1 MYGLVLKENI
11 PKVVTSAVFA
21 CVGTA
26 GQRCTTLRRLI
37 VHEDLYDEV
46 SSSPIWQVSKC
57 SHNSIIQRLLIPK
70 WINTSSKGVGE
81 TKEVLCLDYGQ
92 TGRSSWRWHT
102 LRAPSQQGDWQQ
114 KHYFTYFF
122 GCFCVLTL
130 NFKRLVL
137 TVTFKQSRT

>member
-46 SSSPIWQVSKC
+46 SSSPIWHVSKC

-70 WINTSSKGVGE
+70 
-81 TKEVLCLDYGQ
+81 
-92 TGRSSWRWHT
+92 
-102 LRAPSQQGDWQQ
+102 
-114 KHYFTYFF
+114 
-122 GCFCVLTL
+122 
-130 NFKRLVL
+130 
-137 TVTFKQSRT
+137 

>member
-46 SSSPIWQVSKC
+46 ALVHIAMFLFV
-57 SHNSIIQRLLIPK
+57 HIILP
-70 WINTSSKGVGE
+70 
-81 TKEVLCLDYGQ
+81 
-92 TGRSSWRWHT
+92 
-102 LRAPSQQGDWQQ
+102 
-114 KHYFTYFF
+114 
-122 GCFCVLTL
+122 
-130 NFKRLVL
+130 
-137 TVTFKQSRT
+137 